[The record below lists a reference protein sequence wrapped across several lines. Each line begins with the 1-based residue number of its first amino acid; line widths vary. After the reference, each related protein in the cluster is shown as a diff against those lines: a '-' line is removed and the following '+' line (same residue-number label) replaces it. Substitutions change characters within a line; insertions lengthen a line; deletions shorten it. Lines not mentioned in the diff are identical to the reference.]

1 MRNFRKAA
9 LAGATAV
16 AVATGSMS
24 VAVAEDAPKAEG
36 NLATKINREIEGYI
50 DNTDGSKAGDVEEKE
65 GVSLRTSES
74 EKIKDTGVTWN
85 QFWNWTDGDVKDGG
99 TPIWVKLLSA
109 GGIAVM
115 VSAVVGLIVGP
126 LYNYIV
132 HGM

>member
-99 TPIWVKLLSA
+99 TPIWVKLLNA

>member
-16 AVATGSMS
+16 AVATGSMT

-36 NLATKINREIEGYI
+36 NIATKINREIEGYI
-50 DNTDGSKAGDVEEKE
+50 DNTDGSKAGTVEHKD

-74 EKIKDTGVTWN
+74 EKIKDTGVTWD
-85 QFWNWTDGDVKDGG
+85 QFWNWKEGDVKDGG

-109 GGIAVM
+109 GGVAVM
-115 VSAVVGLIVGP
+115 VAAAVGLVFGP

-132 HGM
+132 HGR